1 MGGAALLMAAA
12 AHPGLFR
19 LLVLFEPIVFPT
31 DRVRDPDRR
40 TRCATVPAV
49 AAPCSTRSRRRSRT
63 TPRSRRLAAFEPD
76 ALDAYVRHGFRQE
89 GDHVRLKCDP
99 DTEAD
104 TFDNGGNHTTWDRL
118 GAIEAPV
125 VVVGGQ
131 VEEMRPSAVAA
142 LVAAELP
149 HGRYVLE
156 AGMDHFGPMTHPA
169 GVAALVA
176 ANAPARD
183 TPVLG

>member
-31 DRVRDPDRR
+31 DRVRDPD
-40 TRCATVPAV
+40 
-49 AAPCSTRSRRRSRT
+49 APNPLRDGARRRRAVFDSFDAALANYASK
-63 TPRSRRLAAFEPD
+63 PPLAAFEPD
-76 ALDAYVRHGFRQE
+76 ALDAYVRHGFRQD

-142 LVAAELP
+142 LVAARAAARPLRAG
-149 HGRYVLE
+149 GR
-156 AGMDHFGPMTHPA
+156 DGPLRPDDAPGRRRRARRRQRSGVTPA
-169 GVAALVA
+169 S
-176 ANAPARD
+176 
-183 TPVLG
+183 